1 MSYPSLGIRLANQRV
16 SYQFIAATF
25 GLILLGSGFFG
36 SAPVALADDDDD
48 KRKKLK
54 DLLEKLK
61 GLIKKFKERHE
72 REDHKYD
79 GEKDKQDPKIKITF
93 PKNKDNVSGPIVI
106 TGTASD
112 KKSGIDK
119 VQVKVDGGS
128 YQDAIFSGGT
138 WTFSASL
145 SPGMHKVTA
154 KAVDNANNSE
164 RDQVQFTVS

>member
-1 MSYPSLGIRLANQRV
+1 MGIRLANQRT

-72 REDHKYD
+72 REVHKYD
-79 GEKDKQDPKIKITF
+79 GEKDNKPPQIETTF
-93 PKNKDNVSGPIVI
+93 PENKQTVSGPSVMV

-112 KKSGIDK
+112 QKSGIKEIK
-119 VQVKVDGGS
+119 VKADNGP
-128 YQDAIFSGGT
+128 YQTATYSNGEWEITLNLDEGK
-138 WTFSASL
+138 
-145 SPGMHKVTA
+145 HKVTA
-154 KAVDNANNSE
+154 KAIDNAGNSK
-164 RDQVQFTVS
+164 RDHVKFTVS